1 MFKIFRY
8 YPRHFV
14 IFIIKFYQQK
24 IKRDNSSLKALYP
37 QLFCRFKP
45 SCSDYSIQAIE
56 KYGIF
61 KGGLKACYRVLRCNP
76 FNKGGDDP
84 LI

>member
-1 MFKIFRY
+1 MFKAFRY

-14 IFIIKFYQQK
+14 ILIIKFYQNK
-24 IKRDNSSLKALYP
+24 IKKDNHYLKTQYP
-37 QLFCRFKP
+37 QFFCRFKP
-45 SCSDYSIQAIE
+45 SCLEYSIQAIE

-61 KGGLKACYRVLRCNP
+61 KGGLKACYRALRCNP